1 MINPVCCR
9 EIQRSDLDRVI
20 PLLTR
25 ALNVPGTTGCRA
37 MIRLTAPPCTTRNAA
52 IWICARQR
60 RRPRWRAAFDLCV
73 SHTQRGN
80 HTPLQPVELV
90 CRSILSHVRLDAGP
104 ASGETP
110 HDATYFNV
118 SPAKYTWQI
127 LEAPGFRPFSDG
139 RIVAVPMLSPS
150 HGATKVRAVSADMPG
165 QVDAGADLEQGEITL
180 LLDHAD
186 FGCLSLVC
194 DTAEGRQ
201 PFVFGLHH
209 RSGVIP
215 VAHLVYCRDLADFVR
230 LARPVGQHLLRRGYG
245 FVILAS
251 NGPIEGLVG
260 RYAAGWPRYFKGP
273 DPLRIGDVAYSEEV
287 VFGY

>member
-1 MINPVCCR
+1 MPGYGYVLDNDG
-9 EIQRSDLDRVI
+9 DLVGV
-20 PLLTR
+20 LLLIC
-25 ALNVPGTTGCRA
+25 ASV
-37 MIRLTAPPCTTRNAA
+37 TRNGETTLRCDLSSWYVDPSYRTYGSMLA
-52 IWICARQR
+52 Q
-60 RRPRWRAAFDLCV
+60 RAAK
-73 SHTQRGN
+73 H
-80 HTPLQPVELV
+80 
-90 CRSILSHVRLDAGP
+90 
-104 ASGETP
+104 

-118 SPAKYTWQI
+118 PPAKHTWQI
-127 LEAPGFRPFSDG
+127 LEAQGFRPFSDG

-150 HGATKVRAVSADMPG
+150 HGATKVRAISADMPG

-260 RYAAGWPRYFKGP
+260 RYAAGRPRYFKGP